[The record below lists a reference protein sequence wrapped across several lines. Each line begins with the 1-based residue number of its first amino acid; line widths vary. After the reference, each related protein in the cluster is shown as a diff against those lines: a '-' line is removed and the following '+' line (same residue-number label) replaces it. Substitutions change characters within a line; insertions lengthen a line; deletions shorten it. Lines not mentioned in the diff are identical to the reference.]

1 MHTPTCTH
9 TPVHTI
15 HTCPEANAVKPL
27 SEAAALGTVNWKTWC
42 LQPGP
47 GKERALQVRGTVPKG
62 VDLTALENTC

>member
-15 HTCPEANAVKPL
+15 HPCPEANAVKPL
-27 SEAAALGTVNWKTWC
+27 PEAAALGTVGGETWC

-47 GKERALQVRGTVPKG
+47 GKERGSAGQGHGAQG